1 MQEQKRVGIWLRV
14 STDMQVKDDSPE
26 HHEQRGRYYA
36 EAKGWQVL
44 EVYRLDAVSGKSVMH
59 HPETKRMLTDVR
71 NGHITGLV
79 FSKLARLARNTKEL
93 LEFAEIFRTEHA
105 DLISLSENIDTST
118 PAGRLFF
125 TIISAMAEWEREEIA
140 SRVAAS
146 VPIRAKLGKSL
157 GGAASFGYR
166 WQDNALV
173 IDDQEGPIRK
183 LLYELFLKHQRK
195 KATASA
201 LNKLGYRTRNG
212 SLFSGTTVERLLRD
226 PNAKGERRANYTK
239 SQGANKQWMVKPKED
254 WVIIPCPAVVS
265 PELWNQ
271 CNSILDAQ
279 YRKRDKP
286 GRSAVHL
293 LSGLVTC
300 HCGKTMYV
308 FHNTK
313 IYSCRNCK
321 NRIPVEDIDEIYAR
335 HLEEYLNGIN
345 INDYLTESDHILEEK
360 KQLLEST
367 LKDRNKLSKQVTMLI
382 QMRADGELSK
392 ERFNEQYQPLEV
404 QLKQFDSYL
413 PELEA
418 EIDIRSMQRASSET
432 ILEDARQ
439 LSERWMNLEFLE
451 RRAIVEALTTNIV
464 VGQLDIT
471 ITLAYHPPP
480 LNDGNRSRYFRDSYL
495 RSASHLP
502 GNQQKAWPWKQLFFF
517 LRVADALLQAL
528 YA

>member
-1 MQEQKRVGIWLRV
+1 MQQQKRVGIWLRV

-26 HHEQRGRYYA
+26 HHEQRARYYA
-36 EAKGWQVL
+36 QSRDWNVL
-44 EVYRLDAVSGKSVMH
+44 EVYRLDAVSGKSVMF
-59 HPETKRMLTDVR
+59 HPEAKRMLADVR
-71 NGHITGLV
+71 SGHITGLV

-93 LEFAEIFRTEHA
+93 LEFAEIFRTEQA
-105 DLISLSENIDTST
+105 DLISLAENIDTST

-140 SRVAAS
+140 ARVAAS
-146 VPIRAKLGKSL
+146 VPVRAKLGKSL

-173 IDDQEGPIRK
+173 IDEQEAPIRK

-195 KATASA
+195 KATATA

-226 PNAKGERRANYTK
+226 STAKGERVANYTK
-239 SQGANKQWMVKPKED
+239 SLGEKKHWIMKPKEE
-254 WVIIPCPAVVS
+254 WIIIPCPAVVS
-265 PELWNQ
+265 AELWNQ
-271 CNSILDAQ
+271 CNSILDGQ
-279 YRKRDKP
+279 YKKRVKP

-313 IYSCRNCK
+313 IYSCRGCR
-321 NRIPVEDIDEIYAR
+321 NRISVEDIDEIYQQ

-345 INDYLTESDHILEEK
+345 IHDYLNESDHILKEK
-360 KQLLEST
+360 QQLLEST
-367 LKDRNKLSKQVTMLI
+367 LKDRNRLSKQVATLI
-382 QMRADGELSK
+382 QLRADAELDK
-392 ERFNEQYQPLEV
+392 ERFKELYQPLEV
-404 QLKQFDSYL
+404 QLQQLDGYL

-418 EIDIRSMQRASSET
+418 EIDIRSMQRLSSET
-432 ILEDARQ
+432 ILEDAKQ
-439 LSERWMNLEFLE
+439 LSQRWANLEFRE
-451 RRAIVEALTTNIV
+451 KRAIVEAITTNVIIDKA
-464 VGQLDIT
+464 DIT

-480 LNDGNRSRYFRDSYL
+480 SQNGGNRSRNFRDSYWL
-495 RSASHLP
+495 SALHWQ
-502 GNQQKAWPWKQLFFF
+502 GNPP
-517 LRVADALLQAL
+517 RVWLLKR
-528 YA
+528 